1 MSRRADDFTRHERL
15 PVPTADKQAAQSLQ
29 MCIVFLLFL
38 DKKRVYK
45 LCFFI
50 KKIQRLLSLKTPKK
64 LRLYKIIEGDS
75 KQRNKMVECV
85 RLFIHC

>member
-45 LCFFI
+45 LCFFKKNPTSVVI
-50 KKIQRLLSLKTPKK
+50 KNAEKVKTIQ
-64 LRLYKIIEGDS
+64 
-75 KQRNKMVECV
+75 NN
-85 RLFIHC
+85 